1 MKMPRYLLSQLITSE
16 DLLSLDSAELRDMLA
31 ELDDHVVDSEDAVE
45 VSLSS

>member
-1 MKMPRYLLSQLITSE
+1 MKMPRFLLSQLITSE

-31 ELDDHVVDSEDAVE
+31 ELDDHVVYGEDE